1 MPKRKERPNPK
12 VGSEFIKEFKG
23 KTHKLKVVKEG
34 SAIAYQLG
42 ASVFP
47 SPSAAAKSITKNEI
61 NGWKFWN
68 ID

>member
-23 KTHKLKVVKEG
+23 KTHKLTVVKEG
-34 SAIAYQLG
+34 AVIAYKLG
-42 ASVFP
+42 TSVFP
-47 SPSAAAKSITKNEI
+47 SPSAAAKSITKNEV
-61 NGWKFWN
+61 NGWKFWG